1 MENKL
6 NQQIENEIKAVISDI
21 SYYKCND
28 KAIMDISD
36 LSLNLNTNFSKEQ
49 TENVSFNGH
58 ANFDFEPQI
67 KGCVKE
73 TYIYHFTGN
82 ATIQNYHV
90 TKVDKPIFI
99 QKGLL

>member
-6 NQQIENEIKAVISDI
+6 NQQIENEIKAIISDI

-28 KAIMDISD
+28 RTITNLSR
-36 LSLNLNTNFSKEQ
+36 LSLTLNTDFSE
-49 TENVSFNGH
+49 ELSEGVSFNGH
-58 ANFDFEPQI
+58 ANFDFESQI
-67 KGCVKE
+67 EGCVID
-73 TYIYHFTGN
+73 TYPCHFTGN

-90 TKVDKPIFI
+90 IEVNKPIFI